1 MLIVDLARGH
11 SGRRTPAAAV
21 WMWSLLT
28 LLGVMTHSAQAAD
41 EGSGAAR
48 AWLEKIVTAA
58 LNLSYEGTFI
68 YRRDDQLVAM
78 RVIHV
83 ADGQTERERLIALS
97 GRQRE
102 IIRDADGTV
111 CILPEQKQVRLNNV
125 GLSKSFPPR
134 SVENIAGL
142 EKYYRF
148 SVGDAERIAGR
159 KARMVVIEPR
169 DRYRYGYRIWVDEAS
184 GLLLQSDLVDE
195 NGIAVEQVMFTE
207 LDIVN
212 KVTPAMAAAV
222 VITDEMRKSMAK
234 SSSARPLNS
243 PSAALSWRVGQ
254 TPAGFKLA
262 ERYRHRTRGGALL
275 EHGVL
280 TDGMASVSVF
290 VEPLDAAQP
299 PFEGVSQMGAVS
311 AFGAVMNERQLTVVG
326 EVPVGTVQLIG
337 RAISFEGRDEK

>member
-1 MLIVDLARGH
+1 MLIVDVARGH
-11 SGRRTPAAAV
+11 ASKMVPAATV
-21 WMWSLLT
+21 WMWSLLA
-28 LLGVMTHSAQAAD
+28 LLGVMTSPARAAD
-41 EGSGAAR
+41 EASVAR

-111 CILPEQKQVRLNNV
+111 CVLPEQKQIQLNNV
-125 GLSKSFPPR
+125 GIDKPFPPR
-134 SVENIAGL
+134 ALANAASL

-148 SVGDAERIAGR
+148 SVGGTERIAGR

-195 NGIAVEQVMFTE
+195 NGAAVEQVMFTQ

-212 KVTPAMAAAV
+212 KVTPSMAAAV
-222 VITDEMRKSMAK
+222 VITDDMRKAMAK
-234 SSSARPLNS
+234 SAPPRQLISSNAS
-243 PSAALSWRVGQ
+243 LSWNIAQ
-254 TPAGFKLA
+254 APAGFKLA
-262 ERYRHRTRGGALL
+262 EQYRHRARDGALL

-290 VEPLDAAQP
+290 VEPLENVQES
-299 PFEGVSQMGAVS
+299 FEGVSHMGPVS
-311 AFGAVMNERQLTVVG
+311 AFGAVVNQRQLTVVG

-337 RAISFEGRDEK
+337 RAIAFGSDEK